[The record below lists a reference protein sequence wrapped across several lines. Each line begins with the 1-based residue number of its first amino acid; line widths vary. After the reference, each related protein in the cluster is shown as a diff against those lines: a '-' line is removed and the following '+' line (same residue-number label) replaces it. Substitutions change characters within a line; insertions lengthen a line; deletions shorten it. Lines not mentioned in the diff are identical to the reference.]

1 MQIKLSSSL
10 HRIKYKLENKSSY
23 QVKYLPNKLVKLNM
37 KCCKTILIL
46 GGQTVVYLQL
56 NLQH

>member
-1 MQIKLSSSL
+1 MQIKLSLSL

-23 QVKYLPNKLVKLNM
+23 QVKYLPKLVKLNM
-37 KCCKTILIL
+37 KCFKTILTL